1 MKITIILLILTVTFF
16 PPLCSAEESS
26 AIYRKMPAMLAD
38 LLVTKTPVIY
48 AKDHG
53 IGLKDGA
60 VKVIVELDKNSS
72 PAELA
77 VKYGLEDFKVNKNL
91 LISYVKLDTL
101 KELCSDTS
109 VIFVRMPARLLRMG
123 QSAPAK

>member
-16 PPLCSAEESS
+16 PPLCSAEEGSE
-26 AIYRKMPAMLAD
+26 IYRKMPAMLAD
-38 LLVTKTPVIY
+38 LLASKTPVNY
-48 AKDHG
+48 AKDRG

-60 VKVIVELDKNSS
+60 VKVIVEVGENSS

-77 VKYGLEDFKVNKNL
+77 VKYSLAGFKVNKNL

-101 KELCSDTS
+101 KELCKDPS

-123 QSAPAK
+123 